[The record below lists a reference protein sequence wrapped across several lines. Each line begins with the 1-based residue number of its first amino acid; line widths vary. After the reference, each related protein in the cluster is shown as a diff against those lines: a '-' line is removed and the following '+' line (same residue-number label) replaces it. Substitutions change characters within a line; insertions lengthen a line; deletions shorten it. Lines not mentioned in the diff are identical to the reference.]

1 MTLVIIHRSFGQ
13 YPLIKQTAQI
23 TTTHDVLLSMDGES
37 RINQITTVMH
47 IDIVTY
53 AGDGCSLVDKEPF
66 SFTVLR
72 SRNTTMDIN
81 LGKS

>member
-13 YPLIKQTAQI
+13 YPLIKQTAQII

-47 IDIVTY
+47 LDIVTY
-53 AGDGCSLVDKEPF
+53 AGNG
-66 SFTVLR
+66 
-72 SRNTTMDIN
+72 
-81 LGKS
+81 